1 MGGRQVG
8 PPVRPAR
15 EAGVAPIE
23 VDPVCGALLAPGPGL
38 RCHLHQGK
46 TFHFCSSRCQRAFV
60 ARPQDFVRSR
70 EASGPVG
77 YACPMHP
84 RRLSRS
90 SGTCPICG
98 LILEPQASAEEAE
111 RQRTLADLRTR
122 FWSSV
127 ALTGPLLLVALL
139 DSLAGRPLA
148 LLIPRHVANWF
159 ELLLAT
165 PVVLLCGRRLFERA
179 WQGVRVGR
187 PDRFLPLALGAGIAW
202 ASSALAT
209 LAPRVVPPW
218 ALAGAVEAGL
228 HFRAAALVVTVALL
242 SELLEL
248 RVIGQ
253 KRLAKPARRARPR
266 FAQGASRKLERQAA
280 LEITSRRVAS
290 LIVVAGLGAAAGS
303 FAWWAAGAG
312 APAFECA
319 LAVLIV
325 ASPWAFVLSA
335 PASLALATQRAARG
349 GLRIERAEALE
360 ALGRAHLLVLGGE
373 SVLVDRNPRLIAV
386 AAAPGFDERELLR
399 LAIAAARGLGSDLE
413 APLVEGARERGIEE
427 GSILPAARRRGARA
441 LVQGRAVRFAG
452 LERLKQLGLDPGALG
467 PIAED
472 CRRAGGVPTFVLIN
486 ERLGGVLALSGR
498 LSSGSR
504 RALAELR
511 ASGLRVVLLTRERA
525 ESTRAR
531 ARRLGVDEVR
541 VAAPDRRA
549 ALLAHLQKR
558 GRLVALAACAGEPA
572 DALEQ
577 ADVALVTGRGAP
589 GSVATVVLE
598 AGGVREI
605 VRARRLA
612 ASAVGNI
619 RQNLRLAAGFMLVAA
634 PLAAGLLYPWTG
646 FALRPEAAGA
656 GLGASVLLVVANAWR
671 LKHARL

>member
-8 PPVRPAR
+8 PPVRPVR
-15 EAGVAPIE
+15 EAGAAPVE
-23 VDPVCGALLAPGPGL
+23 VDPVCGALLAPGPEL
-38 RCHLHQGK
+38 RSHLHQGR
-46 TFHFCSSRCQRAFV
+46 TFFFCSSRCQRAFV

-77 YACPMHP
+77 FACPMHP
-84 RRLSRS
+84 RRLSRT

-98 LILEPQASAEEAE
+98 LILEPLASEEEAE
-111 RQRTLADLRTR
+111 RKRTLADLRTR

-148 LLIPRHVANWF
+148 LLIPRRVVNWF
-159 ELLLAT
+159 ELMLAT

-187 PDRFLPLALGAGIAW
+187 PDRFLLLALAAGIAW

-209 LAPRVVPPW
+209 LAPHVVPPW

-253 KRLAKPARRARPR
+253 NRLAKPRRARPR
-266 FAQGASRKLERQAA
+266 FARGASRKLERQAA

-303 FAWWAAGAG
+303 FTRWAAGGG

-335 PASLALATQRAARG
+335 PASLALGTQRAARS

-360 ALGRAHLLVLGGE
+360 ALGRAQVLVLGGE

-386 AAAPGFDERELLR
+386 AAAPGFDEREIVQ
-399 LAIAAARGLGSDLE
+399 LAIAAARALGSDVE
-413 APLVEGARERGIEE
+413 APLVEGARERGIEV
-427 GSILPAARRRGARA
+427 GSVLPAARRRGGRA
-441 LVQGRAVRFAG
+441 LVQGRSVRFAG
-452 LERLKQLGLDPGALG
+452 LERLKRLGIKPGALG
-467 PIAED
+467 AIAED
-472 CRRAGGVPTFVLIN
+472 CRRAGGAPTFVLVN
-486 ERLGGVLALSGR
+486 ERLAGVLALSGR
-498 LSSGSR
+498 LSASSR

-511 ASGLRVVLLTRERA
+511 AAGLRVVLLTRERS
-525 ESTRAR
+525 ESSRAR

-549 ALLAHLQKR
+549 ALLAQLQKR
-558 GRLVALAACAGEPA
+558 GRLVALAAGAGEPA

-577 ADVALVTGRGAP
+577 ADVALVTGRSVGS
-589 GSVATVVLE
+589 SVATVVME
-598 AGGVREI
+598 
-605 VRARRLA
+605 
-612 ASAVGNI
+612 
-619 RQNLRLAAGFMLVAA
+619 
-634 PLAAGLLYPWTG
+634 
-646 FALRPEAAGA
+646 
-656 GLGASVLLVVANAWR
+656 
-671 LKHARL
+671 